1 MENDVLVEEFV
12 YTDRSTVNE
21 YVQDDFLVDDDAP
34 IIYETQ
40 TPGMSID
47 VDVMT
52 PDMRDD
58 VGVLTP
64 DMRDDVDVLTP
75 DMRDD
80 VDVQST
86 TTDLETQPSSH
97 SSTVTLS
104 PTPPRRRSL
113 RQRERNQRRM
123 EGYEAEHLNHSVR
136 PKRRRVIDSDEEDSM
151 MGNEDSMM
159 GNEDSMMGNEDAIL
173 DSDSVEE
180 LVSSLDTRDD
190 PSAICA
196 DSYQDGR
203 IHSHDVEMHLL
214 FQYAPSRREAIIHE
228 TPQRERRSRGE
239 SERVVCR
246 RMSRLM

>member
-1 MENDVLVEEFV
+1 MENEVLVQEFV
-12 YTDRSTVNE
+12 YTDRPTVNE

-40 TPGMSID
+40 TPGMSGD
-47 VDVMT
+47 VDMLT

-113 RQRERNQRRM
+113 RQRERNQRRI
-123 EGYEAEHLNHSVR
+123 EGYEAEHLNRSVR
-136 PKRRRVIDSDEEDSM
+136 PKRRRVIDSDEEDSIL
-151 MGNEDSMM
+151 GNEDV
-159 GNEDSMMGNEDAIL
+159 IL
-173 DSDSVEE
+173 ESDSKEEE
-180 LVSSLDTRDD
+180 LVSSLDTMANA
-190 PSAICA
+190 SAICA
-196 DSYQDGR
+196 DSYQDGQ
-203 IHSHDVEMHLL
+203 IHSHDVGMHLL
-214 FQYAPSRREAIIHE
+214 FQYAPSRREAIIPE

-246 RMSRLM
+246 RMSRLL